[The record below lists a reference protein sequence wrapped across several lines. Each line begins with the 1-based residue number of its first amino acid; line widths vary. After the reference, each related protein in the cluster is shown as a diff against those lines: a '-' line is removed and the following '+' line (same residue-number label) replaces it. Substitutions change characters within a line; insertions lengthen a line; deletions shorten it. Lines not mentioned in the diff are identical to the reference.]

1 MGSTDNNNMAGE
13 KRKRDTAAEAAFSR
27 DLGGILLQQHGLE
40 DIRTQIQALNALR
53 LNILESQDLLD
64 SAEGKRVLR
73 VSRTM
78 PWRYEKYRDQFAKI
92 KEDIAKQPPIVQ
104 NVLKA
109 LIASAKLPPDHEV
122 YVQAG
127 KQIPDND
134 SKIKTEKEPENMQL
148 SARPLKSRRPRWKPR

>member
-1 MGSTDNNNMAGE
+1 MAGE
-13 KRKRDTAAEAAFSR
+13 RRKRYTAAEAAFSR

-64 SAEGKRVLR
+64 SAEGERVLR
-73 VSRTM
+73 MSRTM
-78 PWRYEKYRDQFAKI
+78 PWRYEKYRDQIAKI
-92 KEDIAKQPPIVQ
+92 EEDIAKQPPIVQ

-127 KQIPDND
+127 EQILTMVPR
-134 SKIKTEKEPENMQL
+134 SRQGKSPRICKL
-148 SARPLKSRRPRWKPR
+148 SARPLEFRRPRWKPR